1 MSPAY
6 RRIKIRAERLYDELY
21 ATVQPTEDR
30 RAVIEAALDELETE
44 FRALFGLSL
53 PPTLDI

>member
-21 ATVQPTEDR
+21 ATAQPTEDR
-30 RAVIEAALDELETE
+30 RAVIEAALDELETQ
-44 FRALFGLSL
+44 FRALVGLSL
-53 PPTLDI
+53 SPTPEI